1 MNLFYFLFFVLF
13 TFSVEAESEY
23 PYEPNVVCLN
33 GKLVKEIKY
42 GAPNYGEAP
51 DKGKKTTIYVLVLNS
66 EITVGTKESL
76 SEVNT
81 DVFHGVK
88 YLQLILG
95 SKGTKANLEGFVGGF
110 ISVKGKLLQQISGH
124 HYYSVLMSTELENI
138 SKI

>member
-1 MNLFYFLFFVLF
+1 MKSFSFLFFVLF

-42 GAPNYGEAP
+42 GAPNYGETP
-51 DKGKKTTIYVLVLNS
+51 DIDKKTTIYVLVLNS
-66 EITVGTKESL
+66 KITVGTNESL

-81 DVFHGVK
+81 DVFHDVK
-88 YLQLILG
+88 YLQLIIDSKG
-95 SKGTKANLEGFVGGF
+95 SKENLERLVGGF
-110 ISVKGKLLQQISGH
+110 ISVKGKLFQKISGH